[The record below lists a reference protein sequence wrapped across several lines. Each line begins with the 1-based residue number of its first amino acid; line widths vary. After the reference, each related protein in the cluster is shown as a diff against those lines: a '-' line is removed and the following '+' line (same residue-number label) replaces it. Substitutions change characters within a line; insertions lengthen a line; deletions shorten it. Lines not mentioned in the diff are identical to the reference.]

1 MPTEVTVAVLA
12 IAVGVA
18 MVMMGTA
25 VAPVV
30 ATIVVVVLGA
40 RWWRGFH
47 GGVYTTSRVND
58 LGLSS

>member
-1 MPTEVTVAVLA
+1 MPTEVAVAVLA
-12 IAVGVA
+12 IAVA
-18 MVMMGTA
+18 MVMMGTT
-25 VAPVV
+25 VAAIV
-30 ATIVVVVLGA
+30 AIILVVVLGA